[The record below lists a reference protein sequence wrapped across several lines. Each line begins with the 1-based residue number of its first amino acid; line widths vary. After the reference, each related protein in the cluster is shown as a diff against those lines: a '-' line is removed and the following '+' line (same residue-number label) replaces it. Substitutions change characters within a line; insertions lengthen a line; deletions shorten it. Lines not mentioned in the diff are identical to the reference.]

1 MNTRPLSV
9 CLHAALVTTVC
20 VLSACGQGE
29 NKDPTVILNP
39 AGPEQ
44 TYVVGDTA
52 YISVLAEDPDGDALT
67 FEFKHRT
74 TNTRSTIDNA
84 TFVKTAT
91 NATLSWNIDS
101 ADVTASGEPLE
112 MIFIVKD
119 ARGAEVQRKLDVSIL
134 PGNGVPRFESSANQI
149 YRGCCDTPLSFE
161 VRVRDDD
168 DSEVELKMARPIEGA
183 TFEQTGPKKGRF
195 TWTPTTTQARQRIH
209 AVQFVADDGKTAA
222 VYQDATIVI
231 FSEQDAVT
239 PVNPTSSTVCEGEN
253 AITHIPLKS
262 GYYNE
267 RELSIEASL
276 ADGIA
281 KRYDTAAVS
290 WGYRDPVSNPTISP
304 ETSEAITDDKS
315 LLGEISNYALING
328 RNETIYYKICL
339 IDSDAADEGALLC
352 APSTPNLYYS
362 FLSYSSPNETCLDN
376 SANDTAERAQN
387 VAVDDWTA
395 YTLCDVPD
403 FHQVIL
409 APGQKR
415 SVVLSYSKGAQLTTT
430 LYDEDNQEV
439 PSLVKTSAC
448 TGLTTLTLEAPE
460 NSGTAYTIKIEGS
473 EIPYHITAIDEGGA
487 GTNDCVDAD
496 NEPNQT
502 RAKATPL
509 GTTQRLNDLAICPD
523 GGDRDLYTI
532 SGLSVGQT
540 LEVKMNHPASAG
552 NLDLELYTPSTP
564 DDVIGNVGAGVAF
577 TFSIGQDDEI
587 LTHDITQCGD
597 HTLMVFSNG
606 SPNTYSLTTSVSQS
620 ACQDDDEFTC
630 NHQLSNA
637 ALFAWDRTYSLKG
650 CAKIDDWFR
659 HKGNGAEIL
668 AEVEV
673 TSGDVDDVKFEVYDR
688 EGNRL
693 AESTKSNNAQEL
705 VVSFPDDEMYY
716 FRVSSSS
723 EVSYNLLVVQP

>member
-1 MNTRPLSV
+1 MTTQPFYA
-9 CLHAALVTTVC
+9 CLNVALVTTLC
-20 VLSACGQGE
+20 ALAACGESE
-29 NKDPTVILNP
+29 NQPPTVILNP
-39 AGPEQ
+39 EGPEK

-52 YISVLAEDPDGDALT
+52 YISVLAEDPNGDALT

-74 TNTRSTIDNA
+74 TNERSTIANA
-84 TFVKTAT
+84 TFVKTST
-91 NATLSWNIDS
+91 NATLSWNIDTV
-101 ADVTASGEPLE
+101 DVTASGEPVE

-119 ARGAEVQRKLDVSIL
+119 ERGAEVQRKLDVSIL

-168 DSEVELKMARPIEGA
+168 DERVELKMARPIEGA

-262 GYYNE
+262 GYYSN
-267 RELSIEASL
+267 RELLIEAAL
-276 ADGIA
+276 APELGN
-281 KRYDTAAVS
+281 RYDTAAIS

-304 ETSEAITDDKS
+304 ETSEAITDNNE
-315 LLGEISNYALING
+315 LLGEITNYALING
-328 RNETIYYKICL
+328 NNETIYYKICL

-362 FLSYSSPNETCLDN
+362 FLSYSSEDGTCQDR
-376 SANDTAERAQN
+376 SANDTKATAQT
-387 VAVDDWTA
+387 VGVDDWTS

-403 FHQVIL
+403 FHSVTL

-415 SVVLSYSKGAQLTTT
+415 SVVLSYSKGAQVKVT
-430 LYDEDNQEV
+430 LYDENDQEV
-439 PSLVKTSAC
+439 PSLVKPSSC
-448 TGLTTLTLEAPE
+448 TGLTTMTLEAPA
-460 NSGTAYTIKIEGS
+460 NSGTAYTIKVEGS
-473 EIPYHITAIDEGGA
+473 EIPYHITAIEEGGSA
-487 GTNDCVDAD
+487 TTDCVDAA

-509 GTTQRLNDLAICPD
+509 RSTQRLDDLAICPD

-532 SGLSVGQT
+532 PGLTVGQT
-540 LEVKMNHPASAG
+540 IEIKMTHPASSG
-552 NLDLELYTPSTP
+552 NLDLELYTPSTT
-564 DDVIGNVGAGVAF
+564 DDVVGNVGAGVAF

-587 LTHDITQCGD
+587 LTHDITECGD

-606 SPNTYSLTTSVSQS
+606 SPNTYSLTTSVSES

-630 NHQLSNA
+630 NHQQDSA
-637 ALFAWDRTYSLKG
+637 ALFAWNTTYSLKG
-650 CAKIDDWFR
+650 CAKVDDWFR
-659 HKGNGAEIL
+659 HKGNGADIL
-668 AEVEV
+668 AEVTA
-673 TSGDVDDVKFEVYDR
+673 TSGDIDDVTFEVYDR
-688 EGNRL
+688 DGNKL
-693 AESTKSNNAQEL
+693 AGSTKVNNGQEL
-705 VVSFPDDEMYY
+705 SASFPDDEMYY
-716 FRVSSSS
+716 FRVTSTS
-723 EVSYNLLVVQP
+723 EVSYDMLVLQI

>member
-1 MNTRPLSV
+1 MNARPLYV
-9 CLHAALVTTVC
+9 CLNAVLVTTLC
-20 VLSACGQGE
+20 ALAACGDGE
-29 NKDPTVILNP
+29 NQDPTVILNP
-39 AGPEQ
+39 EGPEK

-67 FEFKHRT
+67 FEFKSRT
-74 TNTRSTIDNA
+74 TNARSTIDNA

-101 ADVTASGEPLE
+101 ADVTASGEPVE

-168 DSEVELKMARPIEGA
+168 DEKVDLSMAKPLEGMM
-183 TFEQTGPKKGRF
+183 FEQTGPKKGRF
-195 TWTPTTTQARQRIH
+195 TWTPNSTQALQRIH

-262 GYYNE
+262 GYYDE
-267 RELSIEASL
+267 RELLIEATL
-276 ADGIA
+276 APELGS
-281 KRYDTAAVS
+281 RYDTAAIS

-304 ETSEAITDDKS
+304 ETSEAITDAS
-315 LLGEISNYALING
+315 ELLGEITNYALING
-328 RNETIYYKICL
+328 NSETIYYKICL

-362 FLSYSSPNETCLDN
+362 FLSYSSPDEMCRDN
-376 SANDTAERAQN
+376 TANDTKDRAQA
-387 VAVDDWTA
+387 VAVDDWNA

-403 FHQVIL
+403 FHSVTL

-415 SVVLSYSKGAQLTTT
+415 SVVLSYSKGAQLTAT
-430 LYDEDNQEV
+430 LYDENDQEV
-439 PSLVKTSAC
+439 PNLVKQSSC
-448 TGLTTLTLEAPE
+448 TGLTTITLEAPDT
-460 NSGTAYTIKIEGS
+460 SGVSYVLKVEGE
-473 EIPYHITAIDEGGA
+473 EIPYHITAIDEEGSV
-487 GTNDCVDAD
+487 TNDCVDAA

-509 GTTQRLNDLAICPD
+509 RSTQRLADLAICPD

-540 LEVKMNHPASAG
+540 IEVKMEHPSSAG
-552 NLDLELYTPSTP
+552 NLDLELYTPSTS
-564 DDVIGNVGAGVAF
+564 DDVVGNVGAGVAF
-577 TFSIGQDDEI
+577 TFSIGKDDEI

-606 SPNTYSLTTSVSQS
+606 SPNTYSLTTSISES

-630 NHQLSNA
+630 NHQQSNA
-637 ALFAWDRTYSLKG
+637 DLFAWNKTYSLKG
-650 CAKIDDWFR
+650 CAKVDDWFR
-659 HKGNGAEIL
+659 HKGNSAEIL
-668 AEVEV
+668 AEVTA
-673 TSGDVDDVKFEVYDR
+673 TSGDVDDITFEVYDR
-688 EGNRL
+688 DGNRL
-693 AESTKSNNAQEL
+693 AESSKVNSGQEL
-705 VVSFPDDEMYY
+705 GVSFPDDEMYY
-716 FRVSSSS
+716 FRVTSSS
-723 EVSYNLLVVQP
+723 EVSYELIVVQI